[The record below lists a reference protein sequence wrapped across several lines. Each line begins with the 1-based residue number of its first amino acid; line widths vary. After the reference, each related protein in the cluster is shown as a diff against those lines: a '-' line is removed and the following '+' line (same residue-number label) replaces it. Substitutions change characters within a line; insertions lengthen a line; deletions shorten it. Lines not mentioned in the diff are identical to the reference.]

1 MSLTSTVI
9 DTTNTQVYSS
19 TGVNAVTTIIVCNT
33 TDSTDALFSLYL
45 VGSGQTA
52 STANQ
57 IIHKLPL
64 PASETLS
71 LDQEK
76 IILEDGDHIV
86 ALSDQANT
94 LSITISALSVS

>member
-9 DTTNTQVYSS
+9 NTTNTTVYTS
-19 TGVNAVTTIIVCNT
+19 TGINAVTSMIVCNT
-33 TDSTDALFSLYL
+33 TDTTDALFSMHL
-45 VGSGQTA
+45 VSSGGTA

-64 PASETLS
+64 TASETLS

-76 IILEDGDHIV
+76 IILGNGDFIV